1 MNRNSPVLISAFLLL
16 LTMNTQAQLVIAHR
30 GASAEAPENTLA
42 AFKLAWELGADGI
55 EGDFFLS
62 QDGEIVCIHD
72 GTTKRVAAGKV
83 DLPVAG
89 TTFAELRQLD
99 VGSWKS
105 PKYVGEQI
113 PTLAEVLGT
122 VPPGKHIFIEIKCG
136 PEIVPA
142 LKRQLEKFPQLKPDQ
157 IAIISFNEDVIT
169 ACRSQLPQ
177 LTANWL
183 VGYKQNKATGEW
195 QPAARS
201 ILASL
206 ARNGASGL
214 GTQAQLEVITPEF
227 IEQLRDAKL
236 GFHCWTVDDAPTA
249 AQFQSLGVDSITTN
263 VPDFIRASITL
274 HAGDETR

>member
-1 MNRNSPVLISAFLLL
+1 MNRSYPILVSAILLSL
-16 LTMNTQAQLVIAHR
+16 NMNTQAQLVIAHR

-42 AFKLAWELGADGI
+42 SFKLAWERGADGI
-55 EGDFFLS
+55 EGDYYLS
-62 QDGEIVCIHD
+62 KDGKIVCIHD

-89 TTFAELRQLD
+89 TTFAELRKLD

-105 PKYVGEQI
+105 PKYAGEKI
-113 PTLAEVLGT
+113 PTLAEVLAT

-142 LKRQLEKFPQLKPDQ
+142 LKRQLEKFPQVKPEQ

-169 ACRSQLPQ
+169 ACRSQLPH

-183 VGYKQNKATGEW
+183 VGYRKDKATGEW
-195 QPAARS
+195 RPSASS

-206 ARNGASGL
+206 AKNGASGL
-214 GTQAQLEVITPEF
+214 GTQAQLEVITSEF
-227 IEQLRDAKL
+227 VEQLRDAKL

-249 AQFQSLGVDSITTN
+249 EQFQALGVDSITTN
-263 VPDFIRASITL
+263 RPEFIRELLAR
-274 HAGDETR
+274 HAADKSR